1 VQRAWQERKNVT
13 PPEERPATQ
22 TLLTVLGLLQQ
33 DGMVQNRTVENIN
46 RNGRIVGERDSYPPG
61 KNHTADTSKT
71 RSRSIRGKMSKLW
84 HHYQAGGWAM
94 WIILFWLVCSI
105 IAERAVY
112 LYGASINKE
121 VFLATM
127 QKCILAG
134 DVAKAVKMASAANA
148 PLARIVQSGLV
159 KVNRPDEEVQAAMDE
174 AALREMPK
182 INRRTGYLAL
192 FANLAML
199 SGLFGTIVGLI
210 KAFGAVGGES
220 VDPSQKARILA
231 EGIAEAMNCTAF
243 GLLSAIVALVG
254 FAFLNGKTQ
263 ALEDDINEAS
273 VQVLNLVVANRQKV
287 SLQGLEQAAA

>member
-1 VQRAWQERKNVT
+1 MSTLWTHFQE
-13 PPEERPATQ
+13 
-22 TLLTVLGLLQQ
+22 
-33 DGMVQNRTVENIN
+33 
-46 RNGRIVGERDSYPPG
+46 
-61 KNHTADTSKT
+61 
-71 RSRSIRGKMSKLW
+71 
-84 HHYQAGGWAM
+84 GGWAM
-94 WIILFWLVCSI
+94 WIILFWLVCAIAI

-112 LYGASINKE
+112 LWGASINKD

-148 PLARIVQSGLV
+148 PLARIVQAGLV

-174 AALREMPK
+174 SALKEMPR
-182 INRRTGYLAL
+182 INARTALLAL

-231 EGIAEAMNCTAF
+231 EGISEAMNCTAF
-243 GLLSAIVALVG
+243 GLISAITALSG
-254 FAFLNGKTQ
+254 FAVMQTKTQ
-263 ALEDDINEAS
+263 GLEDDINEAS
-273 VQVLNLVVANRQKV
+273 VVVLNLVVANRQKIN
-287 SLQGLEQAAA
+287 LQGLEQA